1 MVKRILVVDDDENI
15 VALAAKGL
23 TRLGTAYHAEVATSG
38 EEAWEK
44 MSVEPYD
51 LVITDLRMPG
61 MDGLELLRRT
71 RKSYP
76 QTRLILMTGYGSD
89 EVEANARRLQA
100 YHYITKPFYMQDLL
114 DAARD
119 ALEGPIINVRG
130 LLVLSDERFETITR
144 QLGQLKFDTGA
155 QAILLCDATGQTI
168 VRVGE
173 TPDLNL
179 NDLAVLV
186 ADGLNTTL
194 EMRRM
199 LGERHALN
207 LNYHE
212 GDRFDVYAAAVGEC
226 LLLLFVFDR
235 RSQTSHIGI
244 VWLYAKRAIE
254 TLRELTSSQDSPAA
268 DLEER
273 LGETFFQET
282 DDLFE
287 DLFSE
292 VSLEKAAAAL
302 LSLETNYLD
311 KEGPAATPA
320 SASSPEP
327 ESTEEEPGLSAPLFS
342 FEETLMQGLIQDDVI

>member
-1 MVKRILVVDDDENI
+1 
-15 VALAAKGL
+15 
-23 TRLGTAYHAEVATSG
+23 
-38 EEAWEK
+38 
-44 MSVEPYD
+44 
-51 LVITDLRMPG
+51 

-71 RKSYP
+71 RKNHP

-100 YHYITKPFYMQDLL
+100 YRYITKPFYMQDLL

-168 VRVGE
+168 VRVGK

-199 LGERHALN
+199 LGERHSLN

-226 LLLLFVFDR
+226 LFLLFVFDR

-254 TLRELTSSQDSPAA
+254 TLYELTSSQDSPAA

-273 LGETFFQET
+273 LDESFLQEA
-282 DDLFE
+282 DGLFE

-302 LSLETNYLD
+302 AAPASTLSLETNHLD

-327 ESTEEEPGLSAPLFS
+327 ESTEEESDLSTPLFS
-342 FEETLMQGLIQDDVI
+342 FEEALAQGLIQDDVI